1 MDHTYDIFRTSSDD
15 GRPVWIEAVA
25 TLEQAKERLRSLP
38 SLRSAE
44 YRLYDPRAG
53 KFIESELKRD

>member
-1 MDHTYDIFRTSSDD
+1 MDRKYDIFRTLPDD
-15 GRPVWIEAVA
+15 GRPVWIEAVES
-25 TLEQAKERLRSLP
+25 LEQAKERLRSLP

-53 KFIESELKRD
+53 KFIESEHES

>member
-1 MDHTYDIFRTSSDD
+1 MDHKYDIFRTFPDD

-25 TLEQAKERLRSLP
+25 SLEQARERLRTLP

-44 YRLYDPRAG
+44 YRLFDPRVG
-53 KFIESELKRD
+53 KFIESEPKS

>member
-1 MDHTYDIFRTSSDD
+1 MDRRYDSFRTRPDD
-15 GRPVWIEAVA
+15 GRHVWIEAVES
-25 TLEQAKERLRSLP
+25 LEQAKERLRSLP

-53 KFIESELKRD
+53 KFIESEHES